1 MDILRNIE
9 KKLLT
14 ILSDK
19 DKLDISKI
27 NILKGDIRLYVDNI
41 NKKKQIIYDKNNK
54 YIELYHNKRLDND
67 EQYNRYLIDK
77 KNLMDEL
84 IKYKNKG
91 VLNNF
96 LNKKIDYPAIPEIY
110 TYENI
115 SLEQRIVTPKILK
128 QTTEPSKKQI
138 PKVKN
143 ENIDK
148 ECPEGKEIN
157 PVTKRCVK
165 ICDKDKIRNPK
176 TGKCEKPIKPI
187 KPEKP
192 EKPEKPKKSE
202 KPEKSEKE
210 CPEGKEINP
219 VTKRCVKICDKDK
232 VRNPKTGKCEKIKK

>member
-19 DKLDISKI
+19 DKLDVSKI

-96 LNKKIDYPAIPEIY
+96 LNKKIDYPAISEIY

-128 QTTEPSKKQI
+128 PTTEPSKKQI

-165 ICDKDKIRNPK
+165 ICDKDK
-176 TGKCEKPIKPI
+176 
-187 KPEKP
+187 
-192 EKPEKPKKSE
+192 
-202 KPEKSEKE
+202 
-210 CPEGKEINP
+210 
-219 VTKRCVKICDKDK
+219 

>member
-9 KKLLT
+9 KKLLN

-19 DKLDISKI
+19 DKLDVSKI
-27 NILKGDIRLYVDNI
+27 STLKGDIRLYVDNI

-67 EQYNRYLIDK
+67 EQYDRYLINK
-77 KNLMDEL
+77 KNLMEDL

-91 VLNNF
+91 ALNNF
-96 LNKKIDYPAIPEIY
+96 LNIKIDYQDVPEIY

-115 SLEQRIVTPKILK
+115 SLEERIVTPKILK
-128 QTTEPSKKQI
+128 PTTEPSKKQI

-176 TGKCEKPIKPI
+176 TGKCEK
-187 KPEKP
+187 
-192 EKPEKPKKSE
+192 
-202 KPEKSEKE
+202 
-210 CPEGKEINP
+210 
-219 VTKRCVKICDKDK
+219 
-232 VRNPKTGKCEKIKK
+232 IKK